1 MFSNKSVFNAFAVSC
16 HLSEAKTTLDSALR
30 LRRPQK
36 DGFNNA
42 LDGSKRFLIRNLSF
56 VIRNSSFVI
65 RHWSEAPAS
74 ETSAKVF
81 NSSFFIRHW
90 SEAPASET
98 SAKVFNSSFSIRNL
112 LVPRTGVSF
121 VIRHWS
127 EATLDRQ
134 TDRQTD
140 LSPSEENFCVSCLS
154 FNSKIPVTKN
164 KIANVT
170 AC

>member
-30 LRRPQK
+30 LRRPQNTPQGTR
-36 DGFNNA
+36 DGKKMIVSLRDA
-42 LDGSKRFLIRNLSF
+42 KRQRS
-56 VIRNSSFVI
+56 VQR
-65 RHWSEAPAS
+65 RYAS

-81 NSSFFIRHW
+81 NSSFFIR
-90 SEAPASET
+90 
-98 SAKVFNSSFSIRNL
+98 NSP
-112 LVPRTGVSF
+112 VPRTGVSF

-140 LSPSEENFCVSCLS
+140 RPLS
-154 FNSKIPVTKN
+154 F
-164 KIANVT
+164 
-170 AC
+170 